1 VIVGDSMLKMR
12 ASSGECRSA
21 SSPSE
26 PGVTAKAYEVHLAP
40 VRRLYS
46 SPAVTYRHGVAD
58 AAVLGFVTGLTLI
71 AAIGAQNAF
80 VLRQG
85 IRGEHVAVVA
95 GVCAMADVILIAA
108 GIAGIGALIT
118 AHPQALTVARIGG
131 AVFLIGYG
139 LLAARRALR
148 PATLT
153 PATDGPAH
161 LVPAVLTCLAL
172 TFLNPHVYLDTVV
185 LLGTLANQQG
195 DGRWLFG
202 GGAALAS
209 TVWFFGL
216 GFGARRVAGL
226 FAAATTWRILDAV
239 IAVTMIALGVSLAL
253 T

>member
-1 VIVGDSMLKMR
+1 M
-12 ASSGECRSA
+12 
-21 SSPSE
+21 
-26 PGVTAKAYEVHLAP
+26 
-40 VRRLYS
+40 RRLYS

-95 GVCAMADVILIAA
+95 GVCAAADVMLIAA
-108 GIAGIGALIT
+108 GIAGVGALIT
-118 AHPQALTVARIGG
+118 AHPQALTVVRIGG
-131 AVFLIGYG
+131 AAFLIGYG

-148 PATLT
+148 PATLM
-153 PATDGPAH
+153 PAAAGPAQ
-161 LVPAVLTCLAL
+161 LAPVVLTCLAL
-172 TFLNPHVYLDTVV
+172 TFLNPHVYLDTVI

-195 DGRWLFG
+195 EARWFFG

-216 GFGARRVAGL
+216 GFGARRAVGV
-226 FAAATTWRILDAV
+226 FATATTWRILDAV
-239 IAVTMIALGVSLAL
+239 IAVTMIALGISLAL